1 MNMRPTL
8 ATDPAARDRTAAL
21 LALLDRW
28 IEMRLDAPARLWY
41 EAQRRAI
48 PAATDGKSL
57 SMALGLAG
65 RKLGK
70 ADLGLSRDDLAEA
83 QRIRPGFDPCDWSLD
98 QAARVAFVLS
108 ISTGDDAAFA
118 ARVEQLC
125 ATAEIGELVGLLRG
139 FAVFP
144 AAPLLMP
151 RAREAIRSAMRPVFE
166 AIAHRN
172 PYPREQFD
180 ENAWNQMV
188 LKTLFIGSTLKPI
201 QGLDERANADLAIM
215 LDDYAHERWAAGRPV
230 SPELWRCV
238 GPFATPRMI
247 DDLTKVLTTGTTT
260 ERRAAALALAAS
272 PSPAAIGALDTVPVL
287 AVAIANGSLTWD
299 NLDGETQP

>member
-8 ATDPAARDRTAAL
+8 ATDPAARDRSAAI

-28 IEMRLDAPARLWY
+28 IEARLDAPARIWY

-48 PAATDGKSL
+48 PAANDGKAL
-57 SMALGLAG
+57 SMALGLAA

-70 ADLGLSRDDLAEA
+70 ADLALSRADLAEA
-83 QRIRPGFDPCDWSLD
+83 NRVRPGFVPGDWSLD

-108 ISTGDDAAFA
+108 TYAGDDAAFA

-144 AAPLLMP
+144 AAPLLLP

-188 LKTLFIGSTLKPI
+188 LKTLFIGSTLKPV
-201 QGLDERANADLAIM
+201 QGLDERANTDLAIM
-215 LDDYAHERWAAGRPV
+215 LDDYAHERWAAGRAV

-238 GPFATPRMI
+238 GPYATPRMI
-247 DDLTKVLTTGTTT
+247 DDLTRVLTTGTAT
-260 ERRAAALALAAS
+260 ERRAAALALAAART
-272 PSPAAIGALDTVPVL
+272 PSAIGALDSTPVL
-287 AVAIANGSLTWD
+287 AIAIANGSLTWD
-299 NLDGETQP
+299 TLDGETTS